1 MKTTPIRTTVRTV
14 TFSTSTLALALT
26 AAFPASAQ
34 TASSEL
40 PPVVVTSTRQETPIN
55 QQLSDVTVIDREQI
69 EQAGQSS
76 LAELLGRQAGIEFT
90 ANGGPGTNTSVFIR
104 GANSNQTVVL
114 VDGVRIG
121 SATSAPAN
129 FARLPLS
136 QIERIE
142 VLRGP
147 ASSLYGADAIGGVIQ
162 IFTRKGSG
170 APRVNASAGYG
181 TYGTYEVNA
190 GVQGGT
196 DMISYNVQA
205 GHYKTNGFSSRRQGS
220 AGYNPDNDGY
230 SNDNASASFSV
241 RPAVGHEL
249 GVNLLYSTGPSQYD
263 GTSAATARIDYVSDQ
278 DQISYSAYSR
288 DKFTDRWTSTVR
300 VGKAIDDSTVR
311 ENGIPTSIFRTEQNQ
326 LQWQNDIKLGFG
338 QALLAV
344 EELKQKIASTNVYAV
359 DERTI
364 RSYILGW
371 NGSIDSHRFQLSGRS
386 DDNSQFGRHNTGNA
400 AYGYQF
406 TTELRGRVAYGTAFR
421 APSFN
426 DLYYPVSG
434 NPNLKP
440 EEARNR
446 EAGLIWEKAGQQL
459 SATYYDN
466 DVSNLI
472 VYSGSPSIPRNVNQA
487 NLKGWTLAYG
497 GTVAN
502 TRIDSSLDL
511 SEPKDATTGKQLQR
525 RAEQQFKISASRD
538 IFGWMSGIE
547 FQAVGRRYDDAANL
561 NALGGYSLT
570 NLFVEKSLG
579 SGLTLFARANNIFDR
594 DYELARGYGTPGAN
608 IFVGLRYQDK

>member
-1 MKTTPIRTTVRTV
+1 MKKTTPIRTTTRVV
-14 TFSTSTLALALT
+14 TFSSTTLALAMT
-26 AAFPASAQ
+26 AVFPVLAQ

-55 QQLSDVTVIDREQI
+55 QQLSDVTVLDREQI

-76 LAELLGRQAGIEFT
+76 LAELLGRQAAVEFT
-90 ANGGPGTNTSVFIR
+90 SNGGPGTNTSVFIR
-104 GANSNQTVVL
+104 GAESKQTVVL

-121 SATSAPAN
+121 SATSASAN

-142 VLRGP
+142 ILRGP

-205 GHYKTNGFSSRRQGS
+205 GHYKTNGFSSLRNPRAS
-220 AGYNPDNDGY
+220 GYNPDNDGY
-230 SNDNASASFSV
+230 SNDNASASFSI
-241 RPAVGHEL
+241 RPAAGHEL
-249 GVNLLYSTGPSQYD
+249 GVNLLYSTGPNQYD
-263 GTSAATARIDYVSDQ
+263 PRPAAVDHVLDQ

-288 DKFTDRWTSTVR
+288 NKFTDRWTSTVR
-300 VGKAIDDSTVR
+300 VGRAIDDSTALR
-311 ENGIPTSIFRTEQNQ
+311 NGIPNSIFRTSQNQ
-326 LQWQNDIKLGFG
+326 FQWQNDVKLGFG
-338 QALLAV
+338 TGLLAV
-344 EELKQKIASTNVYAV
+344 EELNQKVDSTTVYRV

-364 RSYILGW
+364 RSYIIGW
-371 NGSIDSHRFQLSGRS
+371 NGSIESHRFQLSGRS
-386 DDNSQFGRHNTGNA
+386 DDNSQFGRHNTGTA

-406 TTELRGRVAYGTAFR
+406 LPELRGRLAYGTAFR

-426 DLYYPVSG
+426 DLYFPSSG

-446 EAGLIWEKAGQQL
+446 EVGLIWEKAGQQL

-466 DVSNLI
+466 DVTNMI
-472 VYSGSPSIPRNVNQA
+472 VTSGRPLQARNVNQA
-487 NLKGWTLAYG
+487 KLQGWTFAYG
-497 GTVAN
+497 GTVAS
-502 TRIDSSLDL
+502 TRIDASLDL
-511 SEPKDATTGKQLQR
+511 SEPKDATTGKQLIR
-525 RAEQQFKISASRD
+525 RAEEQFKISASRD
-538 IFGWMSGIE
+538 IFGWLSGIE
-547 FQAVGRRYDDAANL
+547 FQAVGRRFDDAANL
-561 NALGGYSLT
+561 NAMGGYSLT
-570 NLFVEKSLG
+570 NLFVEKNLG

-594 DYELARGYGTPGAN
+594 EYELARDYGTPGAN
-608 IFVGLRYQDK
+608 IFVGLRYQEK

>member
-14 TFSTSTLALALT
+14 TFRTSTLALALT

-76 LAELLGRQAGIEFT
+76 LAELLGRQAAVEFT
-90 ANGGPGTNTSVFIR
+90 SNGGPGTNTSVFIR

-121 SATSAPAN
+121 SATSSSAN

-142 VLRGP
+142 ILRGP

-162 IFTRKGSG
+162 IFTRKGNG

-205 GHYKTNGFSSRRQGS
+205 GHYKTNGFSSLRNPRAS
-220 AGYNPDNDGY
+220 GYNPDNDGY
-230 SNDNASASFSV
+230 NNDNASASFSM

-263 GTSAATARIDYVSDQ
+263 TTPATADHVTDQ
-278 DQISYSAYSR
+278 DQISYSVYSR
-288 DKFTDRWTSTVR
+288 DKFTERWTSTVR
-300 VGKAIDDSTVR
+300 VGKAIDDSTTLR
-311 ENGIPTSIFRTEQNQ
+311 NGIPNSVFRTEQNQ

-446 EAGLIWEKAGQQL
+446 EAGLIWEKAGQQIG
-459 SATYYDN
+459 ATYYDN
-466 DVSNLI
+466 DVTNMI
-472 VYSGSPSIPRNVNQA
+472 AYSGSPSIPRNVNQA
-487 NLKGWTLAYG
+487 NLKGWTFTYG
-497 GTVAN
+497 GTIAS
-502 TRIDSSLDL
+502 TRIDASLDL
-511 SEPKDATTGKQLQR
+511 SEPTNAVTGKLLQR
-525 RAEQQFKISASRD
+525 RAEEQFKVSASRD
-538 IFGWMSGIE
+538 IFGWLSGIE
-547 FQAVGRRYDDAANL
+547 FQAVGRRYDDVANL

-570 NLFVEKSLG
+570 NLFVEKNLG

-594 DYELARGYGTPGAN
+594 EYEMARDYGTPGAN